1 MGKNEKAKRKNPR
14 KAHERDLPASSSEV
28 GPGDAASQDASHSAE
43 EAAASANGREHCGHY
58 GRDNAH
64 LDKVLL
70 EILSSKHV
78 ASCEHC
84 REDAPRKKGGAGSRE
99 KGGKQ
104 KKKGGASKG
113 ATAKAQAKADT
124 SHTWVCLDCGRHFC
138 GGAADDTKPYGHARR
153 HAKQDRHWWAARYD
167 DPTVAYCLS
176 CEKEVSVEMPKLET
190 VVAPAVEDKV
200 AGAADTDLCGL
211 VNPDANVIKGLPNLG
226 NTCFFNAVLQSILAV
241 DRLRRKMLG
250 PDVPTGALAMS
261 LKKLFAE
268 TSASNH
274 AGGALSPKNL
284 FSSICSKYPQFR
296 GYQMQDSHE
305 LLRCFLDGLRMEE
318 TEARKLA
325 EEASDA
331 GVPTIV
337 DSIFGGQLSSTVSST
352 ECSHSSVKHDQFL
365 DLSLPVPSRRPPTKS
380 VSSPPVKRT
389 KQSIRDRNKNR
400 RYGKVPAR
408 ASPSVESN
416 KEQVQS
422 IAERNS
428 QIPGSELE
436 QVVSEKDAEPSGCS
450 ESCGSVPNQEQ
461 NATTN
466 VENSICWLD
475 YVADAD
481 ETKSEILDS
490 ADSTETGQIWECR
503 DAAHGPLHPQD
514 DALPKEQILGSEHSG
529 ENTVDDDASLQTV
542 ILLPYKEFGTT
553 AKERDEAIENPYNS
567 ECTVPPLVVSP
578 VRENN
583 TQPEYCGDVE
593 QDDYVGL
600 GDMFNEPE
608 VTSEVKKEA
617 GKVEDIDVMAWS
629 SNSADD
635 EVDDSNA
642 PVSVEGC
649 LAVYTEPELLSE
661 PWLCEHC
668 TNAARINTN
677 ERENVMEMK
686 DRANEIKD
694 GEEMMADGDGKK
706 DGEKLTVS
714 CSKQVDIDQVMGTD
728 GCKKHIDQIMATG
741 DCSDNM
747 HSDMHCKEGGCV
759 NPSLADPEQKCDGNF
774 PDIENTSMQR
784 TDVVFT
790 MNETEQSSSQTSH
803 KEQCMDLKSL
813 EPESSSLNNQQHD
826 SSVQYNDCHNVDIT
840 VKGASAPLSCG
851 DSVSCNATNN
861 VEAQPVGGAEE
872 VVSSSLPS
880 DAQKTLL
887 GAKDNEDAITKNQ
900 GRRKR
905 MKMVGKA
912 QLVQGNQN
920 KQKEDETKVFRAAL
934 RRILISK
941 SPPVLTINLNR
952 FSQDSHGRYKKLK
965 GHVRFNEMLD
975 IQPFMD
981 PRCKVNNSSTYRL
994 VGVVEHLGTM
1004 TSGHYI
1010 AYARA
1015 CKIGGRQ
1022 QQSSGSKS
1030 WFYAS
1035 DGQVREA
1042 SLEEVLN
1049 CEAYILFY
1057 ERVGD

>member
-1 MGKNEKAKRKNPR
+1 VKAKPKNSR

-43 EAAASANGREHCGHY
+43 EAAASASGREHCGHY
-58 GRDNAH
+58 GHDNAH

-84 REDAPRKKGGAGSRE
+84 REDAPRKKGGAV
-99 KGGKQ
+99 GKQ
-104 KKKGGASKG
+104 KKKGGTSKG
-113 ATAKAQAKADT
+113 ATAKAQAKADK
-124 SHTWVCLDCGRHFC
+124 SDTWVCLDCGRHFC
-138 GGAADDTKPYGHARR
+138 GGAVVDTKPYGHARR

-176 CEKEVSVEMPKLET
+176 CEKEVSIEMPKLET
-190 VVAPAVEDKV
+190 VVAAAVEDKV
-200 AGAADTDLCGL
+200 VDAEDTDSWRLI
-211 VNPDANVIKGLPNLG
+211 NPDANVIKGLPNLG
-226 NTCFFNAVLQSILAV
+226 NTCFFNAVLQSLLAV

-250 PDVPTGALAMS
+250 PDVRTGALAMS

-305 LLRCFLDGLRMEE
+305 LLRCFLDGLRTEE
-318 TEARKLA
+318 TEARKLE

-380 VSSPPVKRT
+380 VSSPPAKRT
-389 KQSIRDRNKNR
+389 KQSIRDRNKSR

-408 ASPSVESN
+408 ASPSVES
-416 KEQVQS
+416 KEQIQT
-422 IAERNS
+422 IAERNNS

-436 QVVSEKDAEPSGCS
+436 QVVSVSEKEAEPSGCS
-450 ESCGSVPNQEQ
+450 ESCGSVSNQEQ

-475 YVADAD
+475 YVADVD

-490 ADSTETGQIWECR
+490 ADSTGTGQIWECR
-503 DAAHGPLHPQD
+503 DATDGPLHPQD

-542 ILLPYKEFGTT
+542 ILLPYKELGTT
-553 AKERDEAIENPYNS
+553 AKERDETIENSYNS
-567 ECTVPPLVVSP
+567 ECEVPPLVVVSP
-578 VRENN
+578 VTENN
-583 TQPEYCGDVE
+583 TQPGYCGDVE
-593 QDDYVGL
+593 QDDYIGL

-617 GKVEDIDVMAWS
+617 SKVEDIDVMAWS

-649 LAVYTEPELLSE
+649 LALYTEPELLSE

-668 TNAARINTN
+668 TNAARIKVD
-677 ERENVMEMK
+677 ERKNVMEMT
-686 DRANEIKD
+686 DGANEIKD
-694 GEEMMADGDGKK
+694 GEEMMAGGDGRKDGKK
-706 DGEKLTVS
+706 LIVS
-714 CSKQVDIDQVMGTD
+714 CSKQEGIDQVMGTD
-728 GCKKHIDQIMATG
+728 GCKKDIDQIMATV
-741 DCSDNM
+741 DCSDNV
-747 HSDMHCKEGGCV
+747 HSDMHCKEARCV
-759 NPSLADPEQKCDGNF
+759 NTSLADPQQNCDCNF
-774 PDIENTSMQR
+774 PDTENTSMQR
-784 TDVVFT
+784 SGALFT
-790 MNETEQSSSQTSH
+790 MNETEQSSNETSH
-803 KEQCMDLKSL
+803 KEQCMDLKRL
-813 EPESSSLNNQQHD
+813 ELESSSLNNQHD
-826 SSVQYNDCHNVDIT
+826 SPIQYNDGHNVDIT
-840 VKGASAPLSCG
+840 AKAASAPLSCG
-851 DSVSCNATNN
+851 GESESCNATNN
-861 VEAQPVGGAEE
+861 VEAPPVGDTEE

-912 QLVQGNQN
+912 QLEQDNQN
-920 KQKEDETKVFRAAL
+920 KQKDDETKVFRAAL

-941 SPPVLTINLNR
+941 APPVLTINLNR

-965 GHVRFNEMLD
+965 GHVRFKEMLD

-981 PRCKVNNSSTYRL
+981 PRCNENTTSTYRL

-1004 TSGHYI
+1004 TGGHYI
-1010 AYARA
+1010 AYVRA

>member
-1 MGKNEKAKRKNPR
+1 VKAKPKNLR
-14 KAHERDLPASSSEV
+14 KAQERGRSASSSDV
-28 GPGDAASQDASHSAE
+28 GPGDAAWHDTSHSAE
-43 EAAASANGREHCGHY
+43 EATASASGREHCGHY
-58 GRDNAH
+58 NRDSAH

-84 REDAPRKKGGAGSRE
+84 REDAPRKKGGAGSKE
-99 KGGKQ
+99 KGGK

-113 ATAKAQAKADT
+113 AAAKAQAKADK
-124 SHTWVCLDCGRHFC
+124 SDMWVCLDCGRHFC
-138 GGAADDTKPYGHARR
+138 GGAVEDTKPYGHARR

-176 CEKEVSVEMPKLET
+176 CEKEVPIEMPKLET
-190 VVAPAVEDKV
+190 VVAAVVDDKV
-200 AGAADTDLCGL
+200 VGIEDTDASGL
-211 VNPDANVIKGLPNLG
+211 VNPHANVIKGLPNLG
-226 NTCFFNAVLQSILAV
+226 NTCFFNAVLQNLLAL

-250 PDVPTGALAMS
+250 PNVPTGALAMS

-305 LLRCFLDGLRMEE
+305 LLRCFLDGLRTEE
-318 TEARKLA
+318 TEARKLV

-380 VSSPPVKRT
+380 VSSPPAKKI
-389 KQSIRDRNKNR
+389 KQSIRDRNKSR
-400 RYGKVPAR
+400 RYGKTPAR

-416 KEQVQS
+416 KEQIQT
-422 IAERNS
+422 ITARNNS
-428 QIPGSELE
+428 QIPDSELK
-436 QVVSEKDAEPSGCS
+436 QVVSEKEPEPSICS
-450 ESCGSVPNQEQ
+450 ESCASVSNIEQ
-461 NATTN
+461 KATSNA
-466 VENSICWLD
+466 VDSICWLD
-475 YVADAD
+475 YLADAD

-490 ADSTETGQIWECR
+490 ADSTEAGQIWESK
-503 DAAHGPLHPQD
+503 DAAHDLLHPQD
-514 DALPKEQILGSEHSG
+514 DALPKEQMLGSEHSG
-529 ENTVDDDASLQTV
+529 ENTVDDAPLLQPV
-542 ILLPYKEFGTT
+542 ILLPYKEFDTT
-553 AKERDEAIENPYNS
+553 AKEMDETIENSQNS
-567 ECTVPPLVVSP
+567 ECAVPPPDVSP
-578 VRENN
+578 VTENN
-583 TQPEYCGDVE
+583 IQPAYGGDVE
-593 QDDYVGL
+593 QDDYGI

-608 VTSEVKKEA
+608 VTSEVKKEN
-617 GKVEDIDVMAWS
+617 GKAEDIDVMAWS

-649 LAVYTEPELLSE
+649 LALYTESELLSE

-668 TNAARINTN
+668 TNAARLSAD
-677 ERENVMEMK
+677 EAKNVVEMK
-686 DRANEIKD
+686 DGAEIKD
-694 GEEMMADGDGKK
+694 GEEMMAGGDVRQ
-706 DGEKLTVS
+706 DGEELIMR
-714 CSKQVDIDQVMGTD
+714 CSKEDIDQVMNTD
-728 GCKKHIDQIMATG
+728 GCKKDIDQVMATD
-741 DCSDNM
+741 DCSDNL
-747 HSDMHCKEGGCV
+747 HSGIHCKEGGCV
-759 NPSLADPEQKCDGNF
+759 NPSLADPEQNCNGNF
-774 PDIENTSMQR
+774 PDTENTTTQR
-784 TDVVFT
+784 TVAAFT
-790 MNETEQSSSQTSH
+790 VEKTELSNSQTDD
-803 KEQCMDLKSL
+803 KEQGVDLRSL
-813 EPESSSLNNQQHD
+813 ELESSSLNKQQHD
-826 SSVQYNDCHNVDIT
+826 ADIQFNDGHNVDIT
-840 VKGASAPLSCG
+840 ADSTSAPVSCDS
-851 DSVSCNATNN
+851 DSVSFSATNN
-861 VEAQPVGGAEE
+861 VEAERVGAEE

-880 DAQKTLL
+880 DAQKTLQS
-887 GAKDNEDAITKNQ
+887 AKDNEDVITRNQ

-912 QLVQGNQN
+912 QQLEDSQN
-920 KQKEDETKVFRAAL
+920 KKKEDETKVFRAAM

-941 SPPVLTINLNR
+941 APPVLTINLNR

-965 GHVRFNEMLD
+965 GHVCFKEMLD

-981 PRCKVNNSSTYRL
+981 PRCKENNNTAYRL

-1004 TSGHYI
+1004 TGGHYV
-1010 AYARA
+1010 AYVRA
-1015 CKIGGRQ
+1015 AKIGGWQ

-1049 CEAYILFY
+1049 CKAYILFY
-1057 ERVGD
+1057 ERVAD

>member
-1 MGKNEKAKRKNPR
+1 MKAKPKNLR
-14 KAHERDLPASSSEV
+14 KAQERGPSASSSDV
-28 GPGDAASQDASHSAE
+28 GPSDAASQDTSHAAE
-43 EAAASANGREHCGHY
+43 EATASASGREHCGHY
-58 GRDNAH
+58 SRDTAH
-64 LDKVLL
+64 LDRVLL
-70 EILSSKHV
+70 EILSSKHA

-84 REDAPRKKGGAGSRE
+84 REDAPRKKGGAGNKE
-99 KGGKQ
+99 KGGK

-113 ATAKAQAKADT
+113 AAAKAQAKAEKSDM
-124 SHTWVCLDCGRHFC
+124 WVCLDCGRHFC
-138 GGAADDTKPYGHARR
+138 GGAVEDTKPYGHARR

-176 CEKEVSVEMPKLET
+176 CEKELPIEMPKLET
-190 VVAPAVEDKV
+190 VVAAAVDEKVVSVED
-200 AGAADTDLCGL
+200 TDALYS
-211 VNPDANVIKGLPNLG
+211 VNPHVNVIKGLPNLG
-226 NTCFFNAVLQSILAV
+226 NTCFFNAVLQNLLAL
-241 DRLRRKMLG
+241 DSLRRKMLG

-305 LLRCFLDGLRMEE
+305 LLRCFLDGLRTEE

-337 DSIFGGQLSSTVSST
+337 DSIFGGLLSSTVSST

-380 VSSPPVKRT
+380 VSSPPAKRT
-389 KQSIRDRNKNR
+389 KQSIRDRNKSR
-400 RYGKVPAR
+400 RYGKIPAR

-416 KEQVQS
+416 KEKIQT
-422 IAERNS
+422 IAERNNS

-436 QVVSEKDAEPSGCS
+436 QVVSEKELVPSVCS
-450 ESCGSVPNQEQ
+450 ESCASVSNQEPKV
-461 NATTN
+461 TSN
-466 VENSICWLD
+466 VEDSVCWLD
-475 YVADAD
+475 YLDNAD
-481 ETKSEILDS
+481 ETKSEVLDS
-490 ADSTETGQIWECR
+490 ADSTEVGQIWESQ
-503 DAAHGPLHPQD
+503 DVAQGPLHPQD

-529 ENTVDDDASLQTV
+529 ENTVDDTASLQPV
-542 ILLPYKEFGTT
+542 ILLPYKGFSTS
-553 AKERDEAIENPYNS
+553 AKEMNETIENSQNS
-567 ECTVPPLVVSP
+567 ECAIPPPVVSL
-578 VRENN
+578 VTENN
-583 TQPEYCGDVE
+583 AQPAFGGDVE
-593 QDDYVGL
+593 QDDYVGF

-608 VTSEVKKEA
+608 VTSEVKKETSKA
-617 GKVEDIDVMAWS
+617 EDIDVMAWS

-649 LAVYTEPELLSE
+649 LALYTEPELLSE

-668 TNAARINTN
+668 TNAARLKADKAKND
-677 ERENVMEMK
+677 MEMG
-686 DRANEIKD
+686 DGANEIKD
-694 GEEMMADGDGKK
+694 GEETMEGGDGRQ
-706 DGEKLTVS
+706 DGEKLIMS
-714 CSKQVDIDQVMGTD
+714 CNKEDIDQIMTTG
-728 GCKKHIDQIMATG
+728 GCKKDIDQIMASD
-741 DCSDNM
+741 DCSDNV
-747 HSDMHCKEGGCV
+747 HSDVNCKEGGCA
-759 NPSLADPEQKCDGNF
+759 NPSLADPEQNCNGNF
-774 PDIENTSMQR
+774 RDSENTTMQR
-784 TDVVFT
+784 TGAVFT
-790 MNETEQSSSQTSH
+790 TDNTEPSNSQTDH
-803 KEQCMDLKSL
+803 KEQCVDLKRL
-813 EPESSSLNNQQHD
+813 ELESSSLNKQQHVSD
-826 SSVQYNDCHNVDIT
+826 IQYNDGHNVDIT
-840 VKGASAPLSCG
+840 AEATGAPVSCDS

-861 VEAQPVGGAEE
+861 VEAERVGGAEE

-880 DAQKTLL
+880 DAQKTLQS
-887 GAKDNEDAITKNQ
+887 AKDNEEVNTRNQ

-912 QLVQGNQN
+912 QQVQDNQN
-920 KQKEDETKVFRAAL
+920 KKKEDATKVFRAAM

-941 SPPVLTINLNR
+941 APPVLTINLNR

-965 GHVRFNEMLD
+965 GHVRFKEMLD

-981 PRCKVNNSSTYRL
+981 PRCKETNNTIYHL

-1004 TSGHYI
+1004 TGGHYI
-1010 AYARA
+1010 AYVRA
-1015 CKIGGRQ
+1015 AKIGGRQ
-1022 QQSSGSKS
+1022 QQSSGLKS

>member
-1 MGKNEKAKRKNPR
+1 MGKKVKAKPKNLRKSQ
-14 KAHERDLPASSSEV
+14 ERGPSASSSDV

-43 EAAASANGREHCGHY
+43 ETTASASGKEHCGHY
-58 GRDNAH
+58 SRDSAH

-84 REDAPRKKGGAGSRE
+84 REDAPRKKGGAGSKE
-99 KGGKQ
+99 KGGK
-104 KKKGGASKG
+104 KKKGGTSKG
-113 ATAKAQAKADT
+113 AAAKAQAKAEKTDM
-124 SHTWVCLDCGRHFC
+124 WVCLDCGRHFC
-138 GGAADDTKPYGHARR
+138 GGAVEDTKPYGHARR

-176 CEKEVSVEMPKLET
+176 CEKEVPIEMPKIET
-190 VVAPAVEDKV
+190 VVAALVDDKV
-200 AGAADTDLCGL
+200 VGIEDPDASGL
-211 VNPDANVIKGLPNLG
+211 VNPHGNVIKGLPNLG
-226 NTCFFNAVLQSILAV
+226 NTCFFNAVLQNLLAL

-305 LLRCFLDGLRMEE
+305 LLRCFLDGLRTEE
-318 TEARKLA
+318 TEARKLV

-380 VSSPPVKRT
+380 VSSPPAKKT
-389 KQSIRDRNKNR
+389 KQSIRDRNKSR
-400 RYGKVPAR
+400 RYGKIPAR

-416 KEQVQS
+416 KEQIQT
-422 IAERNS
+422 IAARNNS
-428 QIPGSELE
+428 QIPGSEK
-436 QVVSEKDAEPSGCS
+436 QVVSEKEPEPSICS
-450 ESCGSVPNQEQ
+450 ESCASVSNQEQ
-461 NATTN
+461 KATSN
-466 VENSICWLD
+466 LVDSICWLD

-490 ADSTETGQIWECR
+490 ADSTETGQIWESR

-514 DALPKEQILGSEHSG
+514 DAVPKEQILSSEHSG
-529 ENTVDDDASLQTV
+529 ENTVDDAPLLQPV
-542 ILLPYKEFGTT
+542 ILLPYKEFSTT
-553 AKERDEAIENPYNS
+553 VKERDETIENSQNS
-567 ECTVPPLVVSP
+567 ECAVPPPDVSP
-578 VRENN
+578 VTENN
-583 TQPEYCGDVE
+583 TQPAYGGDVE
-593 QDDYVGL
+593 QDDYGF

-608 VTSEVKKEA
+608 VTSEVKKEN
-617 GKVEDIDVMAWS
+617 GKADDIDVMAWS

-649 LAVYTEPELLSE
+649 LALYTEPELLSE

-668 TNAARINTN
+668 TNAARLSADEAKNI
-677 ERENVMEMK
+677 VEMT
-686 DRANEIKD
+686 DGAEIKD
-694 GEEMMADGDGKK
+694 GEEMMAGGDGRQ
-706 DGEKLTVS
+706 DDT
-714 CSKQVDIDQVMGTD
+714 
-728 GCKKHIDQIMATG
+728 
-741 DCSDNM
+741 
-747 HSDMHCKEGGCV
+747 
-759 NPSLADPEQKCDGNF
+759 
-774 PDIENTSMQR
+774 ENTTIQR
-784 TDVVFT
+784 TGAMFT
-790 MNETEQSSSQTSH
+790 VEKTGPSTSQTDH
-803 KEQCMDLKSL
+803 KEQSVDLRSL
-813 EPESSSLNNQQHD
+813 ELESSSLNKQQHD
-826 SSVQYNDCHNVDIT
+826 ASIQNNDGHN
-840 VKGASAPLSCG
+840 S
-851 DSVSCNATNN
+851 
-861 VEAQPVGGAEE
+861 
-872 VVSSSLPS
+872 
-880 DAQKTLL
+880 
-887 GAKDNEDAITKNQ
+887 AKDNEDVITRNQ

-912 QLVQGNQN
+912 QQMQHSQN
-920 KQKEDETKVFRAAL
+920 KKKEDETKVFRAAM

-941 SPPVLTINLNR
+941 APPVLTINLNR
-952 FSQDSHGRYKKLK
+952 FSQDSHGRYRKLK
-965 GHVRFNEMLD
+965 GHVRFKEMLD

-981 PRCKVNNSSTYRL
+981 PRCKENNNTTYRL

-1004 TSGHYI
+1004 TGGHYI
-1010 AYARA
+1010 AYVRA
-1015 CKIGGRQ
+1015 AKIGGRQ
-1022 QQSSGSKS
+1022 QQSSGVKS
-1030 WFYAS
+1030 WFYTS

-1057 ERVGD
+1057 ERVAD

>member
-1 MGKNEKAKRKNPR
+1 MGKKVRAKPKNLR
-14 KAHERDLPASSSEV
+14 KAQERDVSAPSSDV
-28 GPGDAASQDASHSAE
+28 GPSDAALQDASNSADG
-43 EAAASANGREHCGHY
+43 AAASAIGKEHCGHY
-58 GRDNAH
+58 ARDSAH

-78 ASCEHC
+78 VSCEHC
-84 REDAPRKKGGAGSRE
+84 REDAPRKKGGTGNKE
-99 KGGKQ
+99 KGVKQ

-113 ATAKAQAKADT
+113 AAAKAQAEK
-124 SHTWVCLDCGRHFC
+124 SNIWVCLDCGRHFC
-138 GGAADDTKPYGHARR
+138 GGPIDDTKPYGHARR

-176 CEKEVSVEMPKLET
+176 CEKEVPIEMPKLET
-190 VVAPAVEDKV
+190 VVAATVDDKV
-200 AGAADTDLCGL
+200 VCAEDIGASGL
-211 VNPDANVIKGLPNLG
+211 VDPHANVIKGLPNLG
-226 NTCFFNAVLQSILAV
+226 NTCFFNAVLQCLLAL

-250 PDVPTGALAMS
+250 PDVPTCALAMS

-274 AGGALSPKNL
+274 AGGALTPKNL

-305 LLRCFLDGLRMEE
+305 LLRCFLDGLHTEE

-325 EEASDA
+325 EEASNA

-365 DLSLPVPSRRPPTKS
+365 DLSLPVPSKKPPTKS
-380 VSSPPVKRT
+380 VSSPSAKRT
-389 KQSIRDRNKNR
+389 KQSIRERNKNR

-408 ASPSVESN
+408 AFPSVESN
-416 KEQVQS
+416 KEQIQTT
-422 IAERNS
+422 AECNNT

-436 QVVSEKDAEPSGCS
+436 QVGCKKESESSGCS
-450 ESCGSVPNQEQ
+450 ESCASVSNQEQ
-461 NATTN
+461 KASSN
-466 VENSICWLD
+466 VEGTVSWLD

-490 ADSTETGQIWECR
+490 ADSTEAGHIWESR
-503 DAAHGPLHPQD
+503 DAAHGPLHPQNN
-514 DALPKEQILGSEHSG
+514 ALPEEQILGSEHSG
-529 ENTVDDDASLQTV
+529 ENTIDDAASLQPV

-553 AKERDEAIENPYNS
+553 AKEMDETVENSQNS
-567 ECTVPPLVVSP
+567 ECAVPPVVDP
-578 VRENN
+578 VIENN
-583 TQPEYCGDVE
+583 TQLAHGGDLE

-608 VTSEVKKEA
+608 VTSEVKKET
-617 GKVEDIDVMAWS
+617 GKTEEIDVMAWS

-649 LAVYTEPELLSE
+649 LSLYTEPELLSE

-668 TNAARINTN
+668 TNAARVNADETK
-677 ERENVMEMK
+677 NVKEMMGC
-686 DRANEIKD
+686 ANEIKD
-694 GEEMMADGDGKK
+694 GEEMMTGGGGSQDD
-706 DGEKLTVS
+706 EELVMS
-714 CSKQVDIDQVMGTD
+714 CSKEDIDKVMTTDGCKKDIDQVMATD
-728 GCKKHIDQIMATG
+728 
-741 DCSDNM
+741 DCSENG
-747 HSDMHCKEGGCV
+747 HSDMLCKEEGCS
-759 NPSLADPEQKCDGNF
+759 NRSLADSEQNCDGHF
-774 PDIENTSMQR
+774 PNTENATAQR
-784 TDVVFT
+784 DGAVFT
-790 MNETEQSSSQTSH
+790 IDKTEQSSSQTDH
-803 KEQCMDLKSL
+803 KEHSMELKSL
-813 EPESSSLNNQQHD
+813 ELESSSLSKQQHD
-826 SSVQYNDCHNVDIT
+826 SAVQYNDGHNVDNAVT
-840 VKGASAPLSCG
+840 TNAPLSCG
-851 DSVSCNATNN
+851 SEFVSCSATDDNT
-861 VEAQPVGGAEE
+861 EAEHVGDAE
-872 VVSSSLPS
+872 VLSSSLPP
-880 DAQKTLL
+880 DTQKTLQS
-887 GAKDNEDAITKNQ
+887 AKDNEDLITRNQ

-912 QLVQGNQN
+912 QQVHGNKN
-920 KQKEDETKVFRAAL
+920 KQKEDGIKVSRAAM

-941 SPPVLTINLNR
+941 APPVLTVNLNR

-965 GHVRFNEMLD
+965 GHVRFKEMLD

-981 PRCKVNNSSTYRL
+981 PRCKENNTTTYRL

-1004 TSGHYI
+1004 TGGHYI
-1010 AYARA
+1010 AYVRA
-1015 CKIGGRQ
+1015 GKIGGRQ

-1042 SLEEVLN
+1042 SLEEVLS